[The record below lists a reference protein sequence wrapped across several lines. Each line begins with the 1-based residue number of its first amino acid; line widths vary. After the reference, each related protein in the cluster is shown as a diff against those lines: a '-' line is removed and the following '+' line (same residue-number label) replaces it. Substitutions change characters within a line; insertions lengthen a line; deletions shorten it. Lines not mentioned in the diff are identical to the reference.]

1 MGYYIYQDEH
11 EYWRW
16 YLLGANHRRIAESS
30 QLYDDAGGV
39 LDRHRAREGLR
50 ERAGIP
56 GVTGAVTQQNRPRTL
71 SPACSLLCTPLLC
84 R

>member
-30 QLYDDAGGV
+30 HVYEDKQECHNAIALVKSSADVPVYV
-39 LDRHRAREGLR
+39 
-50 ERAGIP
+50 
-56 GVTGAVTQQNRPRTL
+56 V
-71 SPACSLLCTPLLC
+71 
-84 R
+84 